1 MYREV
6 TFSTER
12 IGRAHA
18 LDMDLLRLA
27 EFTAVLALCHRAALL
42 LNLEERAVGVFA
54 GGGAMAFNTGL
65 ASSRNEVHL

>member
-18 LDMDLLRLA
+18 LDVDLLRLA
-27 EFTAVLALCHRAALL
+27 EFAAVLALCHRASLL
-42 LNLEERAVGVFA
+42 LNLEQRAVGVFA
-54 GGGAMAFNTGL
+54 GGGSMTFNTGL
-65 ASSRNEVHL
+65 ASSRNEIHL